1 MGFLITELADTFE
14 AHRKGARA
22 DHLQCACDIGL
33 GRAVDLADEAQSEM
47 KRFGVD
53 PARAR
58 NTAAKERKRRPESSW
73 KSEGG
78 EQARHRDCYKAL
90 FRKV

>member
-1 MGFLITELADTFE
+1 VGLLIAKLTDALKTHGE
-14 AHRKGARA
+14 GGRA
-22 DHLQCACDIGL
+22 DHLQRACDIGL
-33 GRAVDLADEAQSEM
+33 GRAVDLTDEAQGEM

-53 PARAR
+53 PARTR